1 MHKLV
6 FSVMLYVPLL
16 AQEIQVID
24 HKIVKDIQPNW
35 PVIIN
40 NVLDDSTSF
49 KFLPSLDSVKSES
62 EGYRVQVLAT
72 RYFERADSLAVIM
85 KNTVSDSVYVDF
97 EAPNYK
103 VRIGDFIDRDSAES
117 LQQEL
122 MQMGYNSAWILR
134 ARINSQA
141 SIIKYKLFVSRQIV
155 VKF

>member
-6 FSVMLYVPLL
+6 FSFLLYVSLL

-49 KFLPSLDSVKSES
+49 EFLLSLDSVQSVS

-103 VRIGDFIDRDSAES
+103 VRIGDFIDRNSAES
-117 LQQEL
+117 LQQDL
-122 MQMGYNSAWILR
+122 VQMGYNSAWILR
-134 ARINSQA
+134 TRINSQD
-141 SIIKYKLFVSRQIV
+141 SGINY
-155 VKF
+155 

>member
-1 MHKLV
+1 MYKLA
-6 FSVMLYVPLL
+6 FPILLSAAIL

-49 KFLPSLDSVKSES
+49 EFLLSLDSVQSVS

-72 RYFERADSLAVIM
+72 RYFERADSLAVLM

-122 MQMGYNSAWILR
+122 VQMGYNSAWILR
-134 ARINSQA
+134 TRINSQA
-141 SIIKYKLFVSRQIV
+141 SGINY
-155 VKF
+155 

>member
-6 FSVMLYVPLL
+6 FSILLSAPLL
-16 AQEIQVID
+16 AQEIHLID

-49 KFLPSLDSVKSES
+49 EFVLSLDSVQSVS
-62 EGYRVQVLAT
+62 EGDRVQGLAT
-72 RYFERADSLAVIM
+72 RYFERAGSLAVIM

-103 VRIGDFIDRDSAES
+103 IRIGDFIDRESAES
-117 LQQEL
+117 LQQDL
-122 MQMGYNSAWILR
+122 VKMGYNSAWILR
-134 ARINSQA
+134 TRINSQA
-141 SIIKYKLFVSRQIV
+141 SRINY
-155 VKF
+155 

>member
-6 FSVMLYVPLL
+6 FSILLSAPLL

-49 KFLPSLDSVKSES
+49 ESVISLDSVQSVT

-72 RYFERADSLAVIM
+72 RYFERADSFAIIM

-97 EAPNYK
+97 ETPNYK
-103 VRIGDFIDRDSAES
+103 VRIGDFIERESAES
-117 LQQEL
+117 LQQDL
-122 MQMGYNSAWILR
+122 VQMGYNSAWVLR
-134 ARINSQA
+134 SRINSQA
-141 SIIKYKLFVSRQIV
+141 SRIKY
-155 VKF
+155 

>member
-6 FSVMLYVPLL
+6 FSILLYVPLL

-49 KFLPSLDSVKSES
+49 EFLLSLDSVQSVS

-72 RYFERADSLAVIM
+72 RYFERANSLAVIM

-103 VRIGDFIDRDSAES
+103 VRVGDFIDRESAES
-117 LQQEL
+117 LQQDL
-122 MQMGYNSAWILR
+122 VQMGYNSAWVLR
-134 ARINSQA
+134 TRINSQA
-141 SIIKYKLFVSRQIV
+141 SRIKY
-155 VKF
+155 

>member
-6 FSVMLYVPLL
+6 FSILLYVPLL

-49 KFLPSLDSVKSES
+49 ELLLSLDSVQSVS

-85 KNTVSDSVYVDF
+85 KNTVRDSVYVDF

-103 VRIGDFIDRDSAES
+103 VRVGDFIDRDSAES
-117 LQQEL
+117 LQQDL
-122 MQMGYNSAWILR
+122 VQMGYNSAWILR
-134 ARINSQA
+134 SRINSKA
-141 SIIKYKLFVSRQIV
+141 SGIEY
-155 VKF
+155 

>member
-6 FSVMLYVPLL
+6 FSILLYVPLL

-49 KFLPSLDSVKSES
+49 EFLLSLDSVQSVS

-103 VRIGDFIDRDSAES
+103 VRVGDFIDRNSAES
-117 LQQEL
+117 LQQDL
-122 MQMGYNSAWILR
+122 VQMGYNSAWILR
-134 ARINSQA
+134 SRINSKA
-141 SIIKYKLFVSRQIV
+141 SGIEY
-155 VKF
+155 

>member
-6 FSVMLYVPLL
+6 FLILLYVPLL
-16 AQEIQVID
+16 SQEIQVID

-49 KFLPSLDSVKSES
+49 EFLLSLDSVQSVS

-72 RYFERADSLAVIM
+72 RYFERAESLAVIM

-103 VRIGDFIDRDSAES
+103 VRIGDFIDRDSAEL

-122 MQMGYNSAWILR
+122 VKMGYNSAWILR

-141 SIIKYKLFVSRQIV
+141 SRINY
-155 VKF
+155 

>member
-6 FSVMLYVPLL
+6 FSILLSAPLL
-16 AQEIQVID
+16 SQEIQVID

-49 KFLPSLDSVKSES
+49 EFVLSLDPVQSVS

-72 RYFERADSLAVIM
+72 RYFERAGSLAVIM

-122 MQMGYNSAWILR
+122 VQMGYNSACILR
-134 ARINSQA
+134 AGINSQA
-141 SIIKYKLFVSRQIV
+141 SRINY
-155 VKF
+155 

>member
-6 FSVMLYVPLL
+6 FLILLYVPLL
-16 AQEIQVID
+16 SQEIQVIG
-24 HKIVKDIQPNW
+24 HKIAKDIKPNW

-49 KFLPSLDSVKSES
+49 EFLLSLDSVQSVS

-72 RYFERADSLAVIM
+72 RYFERAESLAVIM

-103 VRIGDFIDRDSAES
+103 VRIGDFINRDSAES
-117 LQQEL
+117 LQKDL
-122 MQMGYNSAWILR
+122 VQMGYYSAWILR
-134 ARINSQA
+134 TRINSQA
-141 SIIKYKLFVSRQIV
+141 SRIIY
-155 VKF
+155 

>member
-6 FSVMLYVPLL
+6 FSILLYVPLL

-49 KFLPSLDSVKSES
+49 EFLLSLDSVQSVS

-85 KNTVSDSVYVDF
+85 KNTISDSVYVDY

-103 VRIGDFIDRDSAES
+103 VRIGDFIDRDSAEL
-117 LQQEL
+117 LQQDL
-122 MQMGYNSAWILR
+122 VQMGYNSAWILR
-134 ARINSQA
+134 TRINSQA
-141 SIIKYKLFVSRQIV
+141 SRIKY
-155 VKF
+155 

>member
-6 FSVMLYVPLL
+6 FLILLYVTIW
-16 AQEIQVID
+16 AQEVQVID

-49 KFLPSLDSVKSES
+49 ELLLSLDSVQSVS

-85 KNTVSDSVYVDF
+85 KNTIRDSVYVDF

-103 VRIGDFIDRDSAES
+103 VRVGDFIDRNTAET

-122 MQMGYNSAWILR
+122 VQMGYNSAWILR
-134 ARINSQA
+134 TRINSQA
-141 SIIKYKLFVSRQIV
+141 SRRNY
-155 VKF
+155 

>member
-6 FSVMLYVPLL
+6 FSILLYVPLL

-49 KFLPSLDSVKSES
+49 EFLLSLDSVKSIS

-122 MQMGYNSAWILR
+122 VQMGYNSAWILR

-141 SIIKYKLFVSRQIV
+141 SRINY
-155 VKF
+155 

>member
-6 FSVMLYVPLL
+6 FSILLSAPLL

-24 HKIVKDIQPNW
+24 HKIVKDIQPIW

-49 KFLPSLDSVKSES
+49 ESVISLDSVQFVT

-72 RYFERADSLAVIM
+72 RYFERADSFAIVM

-97 EAPNYK
+97 ETPNYK
-103 VRIGDFIDRDSAES
+103 VRIGDFIERESAES
-117 LQQEL
+117 LQQDL
-122 MQMGYNSAWILR
+122 VQMGYNSAWILR
-134 ARINSQA
+134 SRINSQA
-141 SIIKYKLFVSRQIV
+141 SRIKY
-155 VKF
+155 

>member
-6 FSVMLYVPLL
+6 FSILLYVPLL

-49 KFLPSLDSVKSES
+49 EFLLSLDSVQSVS

-72 RYFERADSLAVIM
+72 RYFERANSLAVIM

-122 MQMGYNSAWILR
+122 VQMGYNSAWILR

-141 SIIKYKLFVSRQIV
+141 SRINY
-155 VKF
+155 

>member
-6 FSVMLYVPLL
+6 FLILLYVPLL
-16 AQEIQVID
+16 TQGIQVIE

-49 KFLPSLDSVKSES
+49 EFLLSLDSVQSVS

-103 VRIGDFIDRDSAES
+103 VRIGDFINRDSAEL

-122 MQMGYNSAWILR
+122 VQMGYNSAWILR

-141 SIIKYKLFVSRQIV
+141 SRINY
-155 VKF
+155 

>member
-1 MHKLV
+1 MNKLV
-6 FSVMLYVPLL
+6 FLILLYDPLF

-24 HKIVKDIQPNW
+24 HKIIKDIQPNW

-49 KFLPSLDSVKSES
+49 EFVLSLDSVQSVL

-72 RYFERADSLAVIM
+72 RYIERADSLAAIM
-85 KNTVSDSVYVDF
+85 KNTISDSVYVDF

-103 VRIGDFIDRDSAES
+103 VRVGDFIDRDTAET

-122 MQMGYNSAWILR
+122 VQMGYNSAWILR
-134 ARINSQA
+134 TMINSQA
-141 SIIKYKLFVSRQIV
+141 RRNY
-155 VKF
+155 

>member
-6 FSVMLYVPLL
+6 FSILLYVPLL

-49 KFLPSLDSVKSES
+49 EFLLSLDSVQSVS

-85 KNTVSDSVYVDF
+85 KFFFSDSVYVDF

-103 VRIGDFIDRDSAES
+103 VRIGDFTDRDSAES

-122 MQMGYNSAWILR
+122 VQMGYNSAWILR

-141 SIIKYKLFVSRQIV
+141 SRKNY
-155 VKF
+155 

>member
-1 MHKLV
+1 MNKLV
-6 FSVMLYVPLL
+6 FLILLYDPLF

-24 HKIVKDIQPNW
+24 HKIIKDIQPNW

-49 KFLPSLDSVKSES
+49 EFVLSLDSVQSVL

-72 RYFERADSLAVIM
+72 RYIERADSLAAIM
-85 KNTVSDSVYVDF
+85 KNTISDSVYVDF

-103 VRIGDFIDRDSAES
+103 VRVGDFIDRDIAET

-122 MQMGYNSAWILR
+122 VEMGYNSAWILR
-134 ARINSQA
+134 TRINSQA
-141 SIIKYKLFVSRQIV
+141 SRRNY
-155 VKF
+155 

>member
-6 FSVMLYVPLL
+6 FFILLYIPLL
-16 AQEIQVID
+16 SQEIQTID

-49 KFLPSLDSVKSES
+49 EFVLSLDSVQSVL

-72 RYFERADSLAVIM
+72 RYIERADSLAAIM
-85 KNTVSDSVYVDF
+85 KNTISDSVYVDF

-103 VRIGDFIDRDSAES
+103 VRVGDFIDRDIAET

-122 MQMGYNSAWILR
+122 VKMGYNSAWILR
-134 ARINSQA
+134 TRINSQA
-141 SIIKYKLFVSRQIV
+141 RRNY
-155 VKF
+155 

>member
-6 FSVMLYVPLL
+6 FSFLLYVSLL

-49 KFLPSLDSVKSES
+49 EFLLSLDSVQSVS

-103 VRIGDFIDRDSAES
+103 VRIGDFIDRNSAES
-117 LQQEL
+117 LQQDL
-122 MQMGYNSAWILR
+122 VQMGYNSAWILR
-134 ARINSQA
+134 TRINSQA
-141 SIIKYKLFVSRQIV
+141 SRIIY
-155 VKF
+155 

>member
-6 FSVMLYVPLL
+6 FSILLYVPLL

-49 KFLPSLDSVKSES
+49 EFLLSLDSVQFIS

-103 VRIGDFIDRDSAES
+103 VRIGDFIDRNSAES

-122 MQMGYNSAWILR
+122 VQMGYNSAWILR

-141 SIIKYKLFVSRQIV
+141 SRINY
-155 VKF
+155 

>member
-6 FSVMLYVPLL
+6 FLILLYVPLL
-16 AQEIQVID
+16 SQEIQIID
-24 HKIVKDIQPNW
+24 YKIVKDIQPNW

-49 KFLPSLDSVKSES
+49 EFVLSLDSVQSVS

-103 VRIGDFIDRDSAES
+103 VRVGDFIDRESAES
-117 LQQEL
+117 LQQGL
-122 MQMGYNSAWILR
+122 VQMGYNSAWILR
-134 ARINSQA
+134 TRINSQA
-141 SIIKYKLFVSRQIV
+141 SRIKY
-155 VKF
+155 

>member
-6 FSVMLYVPLL
+6 FLIQLYVPLL

-49 KFLPSLDSVKSES
+49 ELLLSRDSVQSVS

-85 KNTVSDSVYVDF
+85 KNTVRDSVYVDF

-103 VRIGDFIDRDSAES
+103 VRVGDFIDRDSAES
-117 LQQEL
+117 LQQDL
-122 MQMGYNSAWILR
+122 VQMGYNSAWILR
-134 ARINSQA
+134 SRINSKA
-141 SIIKYKLFVSRQIV
+141 SGIEY
-155 VKF
+155 

>member
-6 FSVMLYVPLL
+6 FLILLYVPLL
-16 AQEIQVID
+16 SQEIQVID

-49 KFLPSLDSVKSES
+49 EFVLSLDSVQSVS

-85 KNTVSDSVYVDF
+85 KNTISDSVYVDY

-122 MQMGYNSAWILR
+122 VQMGYNSAWILR

-141 SIIKYKLFVSRQIV
+141 SRINY
-155 VKF
+155 

>member
-6 FSVMLYVPLL
+6 FLILLYVPLL
-16 AQEIQVID
+16 SQEIQVID
-24 HKIVKDIQPNW
+24 HKIVKDIKPNW

-49 KFLPSLDSVKSES
+49 EFLLSLDSVQSVS

-72 RYFERADSLAVIM
+72 RYFERAESLAVIM

-103 VRIGDFIDRDSAES
+103 VRIGDFIDRNSAES

-122 MQMGYNSAWILR
+122 VQMGYNSAWILR

-141 SIIKYKLFVSRQIV
+141 SRINY
-155 VKF
+155 

>member
-6 FSVMLYVPLL
+6 FSFLLYVSLL

-49 KFLPSLDSVKSES
+49 EFLLSLDSVQSVS

-103 VRIGDFIDRDSAES
+103 VRIGDFIDRDSAEL

-122 MQMGYNSAWILR
+122 VQMGYNSAWILR

-141 SIIKYKLFVSRQIV
+141 SRINY
-155 VKF
+155 

>member
-6 FSVMLYVPLL
+6 FLILLSVPLL
-16 AQEIQVID
+16 TQDIEVID

-49 KFLPSLDSVKSES
+49 EFVLSLDSVQSVL

-72 RYFERADSLAVIM
+72 RYIERADSLAAIM
-85 KNTVSDSVYVDF
+85 KNTISDSVYVDF

-103 VRIGDFIDRDSAES
+103 VRVGDFIDRDTAET

-122 MQMGYNSAWILR
+122 VQMGYNSAWILR
-134 ARINSQA
+134 TRINSQA
-141 SIIKYKLFVSRQIV
+141 SIRNY
-155 VKF
+155 

>member
-6 FSVMLYVPLL
+6 FSILLYVPLL

-49 KFLPSLDSVKSES
+49 EFLLSLDSVQSVS

-72 RYFERADSLAVIM
+72 RYYERADSLAVLM

-103 VRIGDFIDRDSAES
+103 VRIGDFIDRNSAEL
-117 LQQEL
+117 LQQDL
-122 MQMGYNSAWILR
+122 VQMGYNSAWILR
-134 ARINSQA
+134 TRINSQA
-141 SIIKYKLFVSRQIV
+141 SRINY
-155 VKF
+155 

>member
-6 FSVMLYVPLL
+6 FLILLYVPLL
-16 AQEIQVID
+16 SQEIQVID
-24 HKIVKDIQPNW
+24 HKIVKDIKPNW

-49 KFLPSLDSVKSES
+49 EFLLSLDSVQSVS

-72 RYFERADSLAVIM
+72 RYFERAESLAVIM

-117 LQQEL
+117 LQQDL
-122 MQMGYNSAWILR
+122 VQMGYNSAWILR
-134 ARINSQA
+134 TRINSQA
-141 SIIKYKLFVSRQIV
+141 SRIEY
-155 VKF
+155 

>member
-6 FSVMLYVPLL
+6 FLILLYVPLL
-16 AQEIQVID
+16 SQEIQVID
-24 HKIVKDIQPNW
+24 HKIVKDIKPNW

-49 KFLPSLDSVKSES
+49 KFLLSLDSVQSVS

-72 RYFERADSLAVIM
+72 RYFERAESLAVIM

-103 VRIGDFIDRDSAES
+103 VRIGDFIDRNSAES

-122 MQMGYNSAWILR
+122 VQMGYNSAWILR

-141 SIIKYKLFVSRQIV
+141 SRINY
-155 VKF
+155 

>member
-6 FSVMLYVPLL
+6 FLILLYVPLL
-16 AQEIQVID
+16 SQEIQIID

-49 KFLPSLDSVKSES
+49 ELLLSLDSVQSVS

-85 KNTVSDSVYVDF
+85 KNTVRDSVYVDF

-103 VRIGDFIDRDSAES
+103 VRVGDFIDRDSAEL
-117 LQQEL
+117 LQQDL
-122 MQMGYNSAWILR
+122 VQMGYNSAWILR
-134 ARINSQA
+134 SRINWKA
-141 SIIKYKLFVSRQIV
+141 SGIKY
-155 VKF
+155 

>member
-6 FSVMLYVPLL
+6 FLILLYVPLL

-49 KFLPSLDSVKSES
+49 EFVLSLDSAQSVS

-72 RYFERADSLAVIM
+72 RYFERADSLAVII
-85 KNTVSDSVYVDF
+85 KNTVRDSVYVDF

-103 VRIGDFIDRDSAES
+103 VRVGDFIDRDSAES
-117 LQQEL
+117 LQQDL
-122 MQMGYNSAWILR
+122 VQMGYNSAWILR
-134 ARINSQA
+134 SRINSKA
-141 SIIKYKLFVSRQIV
+141 SGIEY
-155 VKF
+155 

>member
-6 FSVMLYVPLL
+6 FLILLYVPLL
-16 AQEIQVID
+16 SQEIQVID

-49 KFLPSLDSVKSES
+49 EFLLSLDSVQSVS

-72 RYFERADSLAVIM
+72 RYFERAESLAVIM

-122 MQMGYNSAWILR
+122 VQMGYNSAWILR

-141 SIIKYKLFVSRQIV
+141 SRIIY
-155 VKF
+155 